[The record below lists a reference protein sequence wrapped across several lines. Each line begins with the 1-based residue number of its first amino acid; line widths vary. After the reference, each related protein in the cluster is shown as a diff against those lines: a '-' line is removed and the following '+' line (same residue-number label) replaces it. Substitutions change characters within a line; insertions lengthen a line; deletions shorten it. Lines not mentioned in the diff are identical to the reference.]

1 MICKIKLNLL
11 IFNIKKMIDIKT
23 EKLWL
28 IEHVLKM
35 QDEVLL
41 HRLKTLIENLI
52 IKGEEYNLEP
62 MSLET
67 FYARIEESEK
77 AMNRGEIITQ
87 DELKEE
93 VKTWKK
99 R

>member
-1 MICKIKLNLL
+1 
-11 IFNIKKMIDIKT
+11 MIDIKT

-41 HRLKTLIENLI
+41 HRLKTLIENLSR
-52 IKGEEYNLEP
+52 KKEEYNLEP

-77 AMNRGEIITQ
+77 AMDRGEIITQ

>member
-1 MICKIKLNLL
+1 
-11 IFNIKKMIDIKT
+11 MIDIKT

-41 HRLKTLIENLI
+41 HRLKTLIENLS
-52 IKGEEYNLEP
+52 IKGEGYNLEP

-87 DELKEE
+87 DDLKEE